1 MKKKPAA
8 FLDRDGVINYDFGY
22 IYKFKNF
29 KLRPGVIKGLQL
41 LVKNNYRI
49 FIVTNQSGIARGLFK
64 VKDVNLLHKKI
75 IKNFKKKQIIISEI
89 KYSPFHIDGV
99 IKKYSKISKT
109 RKPGNLMI
117 KQLLKKW
124 NTDQEKSFM
133 IGDKN
138 SDKTCA
144 KISKLYFQFPEK
156 NFFSQI
162 KSILSKNLLNFI

>member
-64 VKDVNLLHKKI
+64 VKDVDLLHKRI
-75 IKNFKKKQIIISEI
+75 IQSFKKKKIIISEI
-89 KYSPFHIDGV
+89 KYSPFHINGI
-99 IKKYSKISKT
+99 IKKYSKFSKT

-117 KQLLKKW
+117 KQIYKKW
-124 NTDQEKSFM
+124 KTDKKNSFM
-133 IGDKN
+133 IGDRL
-138 SDKTCA
+138 SDKICA
-144 KISKLYFQFPEK
+144 KTSNLYFQYAKK
-156 NFFSQI
+156 NFYLQI
-162 KSILSKNLLNFI
+162 KNILKLKFI

>member
-117 KQLLKKW
+117 KQILKKW
-124 NTDQEKSFM
+124 KIDKKNSFM
-133 IGDKN
+133 IGDRV
-138 SDKTCA
+138 SDKICA
-144 KISKLYFQFPEK
+144 KTSNLYFQYAKK
-156 NFFSQI
+156 NFYLQI
-162 KSILSKNLLNFI
+162 KNILKLKVI

>member
-8 FLDRDGVINYDFGY
+8 FLDRDGVINYDYGY
-22 IYKFKNF
+22 VYRYKDF
-29 KLRPGVIKGLQL
+29 KLRSGVLKGLRL
-41 LVKNNYRI
+41 LTKKGYRI
-49 FIVTNQSGIARGLFK
+49 FIITNQSGVARGFFK
-64 VKDVNLLHKKI
+64 VEDVELLHKLI
-75 IKNFKKKQIIISEI
+75 IKDFKKKKITINDI
-89 KYSPFHIDGV
+89 KYSPFHVKGV
-99 IKKYSKISKT
+99 IKKYKKNSKT